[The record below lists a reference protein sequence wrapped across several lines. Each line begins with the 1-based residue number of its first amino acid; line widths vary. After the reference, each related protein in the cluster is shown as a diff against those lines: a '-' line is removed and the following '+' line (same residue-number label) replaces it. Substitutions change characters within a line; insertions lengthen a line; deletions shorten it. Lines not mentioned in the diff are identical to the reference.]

1 MFTASSLVIG
11 QNIDMRSICAQ
22 EVRAN

>member
-22 EVRAN
+22 